1 MDDYFHEMHV
11 VWAQKDQE
19 VTLLCLMLV
28 KLSEKIDQLGKT
40 WSSGFNILDEN

>member
-28 KLSEKIDQLGKT
+28 KLSEKIDQLGKNLELRFQYP
-40 WSSGFNILDEN
+40 G